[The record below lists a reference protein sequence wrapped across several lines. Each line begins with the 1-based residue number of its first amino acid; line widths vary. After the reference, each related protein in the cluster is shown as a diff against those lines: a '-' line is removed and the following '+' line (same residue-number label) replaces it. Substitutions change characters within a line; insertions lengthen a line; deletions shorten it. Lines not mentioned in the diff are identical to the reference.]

1 MVYCPLVSLAQ
12 LSTGKFDIFWG
23 GGVIN
28 YHLFMNWL
36 VIHSINMFL
45 VFALCLALLGVED
58 IAVRKIDM
66 VAAFQF
72 SGCRQLNKQ

>member
-1 MVYCPLVSLAQ
+1 
-12 LSTGKFDIFWG
+12 
-23 GGVIN
+23 
-28 YHLFMNWL
+28 
-36 VIHSINMFL
+36 MFL